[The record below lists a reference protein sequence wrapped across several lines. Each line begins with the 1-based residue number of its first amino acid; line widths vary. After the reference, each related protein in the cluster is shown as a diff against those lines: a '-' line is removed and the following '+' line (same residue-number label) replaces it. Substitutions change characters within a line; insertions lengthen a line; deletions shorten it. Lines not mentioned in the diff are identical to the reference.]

1 MGLTR
6 RIATNLLTTSWLIER
21 DALNN
26 TMMKIGGGFHPPTVL
41 SDARQHLSNIT
52 KIVNHLENIVQKP
65 KDEIVALDYWD
76 LQRKAELK

>member
-6 RIATNLLTTSWLIER
+6 RIATNLLTTSWLMER

-26 TMMKIGGGFHPPTVL
+26 TMMKIGGGFHPPTVMA
-41 SDARQHLSNIT
+41 DARQHLSNIT
-52 KIVNHLENIVQKP
+52 KIVNHLEVITKKP

-76 LQRKAELK
+76 LVKKAELK

>member
-6 RIATNLLTTSWLIER
+6 RIATNLLTTSWMMER

-41 SDARQHLSNIT
+41 ADARQHLSNIT
-52 KIVNHLENIVQKP
+52 KIVNHLEVIAKKP
-65 KDEIVALDYWD
+65 KDEIVAVDYWD